1 MGKLHIMFFFKLIH
15 TCEYMQLIYEKLKQM
30 GASGFRIVGE
40 TRLQKGENFSQVDG
54 SRAPNNYK

>member
-1 MGKLHIMFFFKLIH
+1 
-15 TCEYMQLIYEKLKQM
+15 MQLIYEKLKQM